1 MRCTLLTNDSK
12 TVPGLR
18 LRMAH
23 TEAGKIRGTCFG
35 ADFLMKKCV
44 FIAPAQ
50 RLTARLRQVLPGTAR
65 LRQVPLWG
73 NVFVLN
79 IFLCVIIRFPV
90 WLVKE
95 SLNEPRFGQL
105 LQAVAA
111 AIDARVLTRA
121 SLE

>member
-1 MRCTLLTNDSK
+1 M
-12 TVPGLR
+12 LR
-18 LRMAH
+18 SRFPYEKVRFYCSGS
-23 TEAGKIRGTCFG
+23 EAYCQAG
-35 ADFLMKKCV
+35 
-44 FIAPAQ
+44 
-50 RLTARLRQVLPGTAR
+50 
-65 LRQVPLWG
+65 RQVPLWG
-73 NVFVLN
+73 NVFVLI